1 MEADLESF
9 DPWTCMTKHT
19 TSDDSG
25 GQWGDVMMIVMMA
38 SMVEMASPLLIWH
51 SWDRLYHD
59 PATPLYNS
67 TV

>member
-25 GQWGDVMMIVMMA
+25 GDVVVM
-38 SMVEMASPLLIWH
+38 
-51 SWDRLYHD
+51 
-59 PATPLYNS
+59 
-67 TV
+67 

>member
-25 GQWGDVMMIVMMA
+25 GQWWWCDDSDDGIYG
-38 SMVEMASPLLIWH
+38 
-51 SWDRLYHD
+51 WDGKSL
-59 PATPLYNS
+59 ANLAF
-67 TV
+67 VG